1 MAISASEVKALRDK
15 TGAGIMDCKEALKE
29 CDGDPE
35 AAARYLRE
43 KGLEEARE
51 KTGQAAEGLIGTYLH
66 MGGSIGVMVE
76 VNCQTDFV
84 AKTDSFKNLVDEL
97 CLQIAAQAPSYVSRD
112 EVPEDVLIEE
122 KEIIAS
128 QMEEQ
133 LEGKPDNIKDQILS
147 GKLGKQF
154 FEKEVLLE
162 QPYIREPEKTVHEL
176 VEEVIADV
184 DENVRVR
191 RFARFE
197 VGEGIE
203 VETENFAEE
212 VAKEIG

>member
-1 MAISASEVKALRDK
+1 MAISASEVKSLRDK

-29 CDGDPE
+29 CDGDTE

-84 AKTDSFKNLVDEL
+84 AKTDSFKKLVDEL
-97 CLQIAAQAPSYVSRD
+97 CLQIAAQSPSYVSQAD
-112 EVPEDVLIEE
+112 VPEEVMQEE
-122 KEIIAS
+122 KEIIAT
-128 QMEEQ
+128 QMADE
-133 LEGKPDNIKDQILS
+133 LEGKPDSIKEQILS
-147 GKLGKQF
+147 GKLSKQF
-154 FEKEVLLE
+154 LAREVLLE
-162 QPYIREPEKTVHEL
+162 QPYIREPEKTIQEL

-191 RFARFE
+191 RFDRFE

-203 VETENFAEE
+203 VEEENFAEE